1 MDRLGWMVCGCLALA
16 ACGGKEPAPTGKD
29 APIVLVN
36 PGAPAASSTDTTW
49 TVSARGIGPVQ
60 VGMTTAEALGVEVT
74 SGAQTKE
81 SCEYVQAGRLP
92 AGVGVMSNGGRVARI
107 DVDSGRVATAEG
119 ARIGD
124 TDARIRELYEGRVR
138 ETPNKYTPGHSL
150 VVTPAEADHRI
161 IFETDGKVVTRFR
174 AGRLPEVE
182 WVEKC
187 G

>member
-1 MDRLGWMVCGCLALA
+1 MGKVGWMVCGCLALA
-16 ACGGKEPAPTGKD
+16 ACGGQEPVPAGKD
-29 APIVLVN
+29 APIVAVT
-36 PGAPAASSTDTTW
+36 PGAQSGAAPRDTPW
-49 TVSARGIGPVQ
+49 TVTPRGIGPVQ
-60 VGMTTAEALGVEVT
+60 VGMTTADALGVEVT
-74 SGAQTKE
+74 GGAQAKE

-92 AGVGVMSNGGRVARI
+92 AGVGVMSNAGRVARI

-124 TDARIRELYEGRVR
+124 TDGRIRELYEGRVT
-138 ETPNKYTPGHSL
+138 EQPNKYTPGHSL
-150 VVTPAEADHRI
+150 VVTPDAEHRI

-182 WVEKC
+182 WVERC